1 MICFLQRYLLSSAT
15 SVVLA
20 SALICQLFGDS
31 AKLANSQAETKETT
45 PSAAAPKLSEATA
58 LTNKKRDSRSQPTP
72 PPMDAAKAAQE
83 KRARE
88 LARLRGEITFDDLK
102 FDIEK
107 DGLFE
112 ESMLRDEIRK
122 LHEKKI
128 KIRGFMLPSSVF
140 QTKGIKQFV
149 LVRDNKECCF
159 GPGAAIYDCVMVEMA
174 ADKTTDFSERVMT
187 VSGIMTIDTETYQY
201 PDGGHYAIYK
211 IVANETK

>member
-1 MICFLQRYLLSSAT
+1 MICFLRRYLLSSVA
-15 SVVLA
+15 SVVMTGVLT
-20 SALICQLFGDS
+20 CQLCGDS
-31 AKLANSQAETKETT
+31 TELANSTEKTKETT
-45 PSAAAPKLSEATA
+45 PPAAVPKLSEATA
-58 LTNKKRDSRSQPTP
+58 ITNKKRDTRTQPTP

-107 DGLFE
+107 DGVFE
-112 ESMLRDEIRK
+112 DSMLTNEIRK

-174 ADKTTDFSERVMT
+174 SDKTTDFSERVMT
-187 VSGIMTIDTETYQY
+187 VSGNMTIDTETYQY